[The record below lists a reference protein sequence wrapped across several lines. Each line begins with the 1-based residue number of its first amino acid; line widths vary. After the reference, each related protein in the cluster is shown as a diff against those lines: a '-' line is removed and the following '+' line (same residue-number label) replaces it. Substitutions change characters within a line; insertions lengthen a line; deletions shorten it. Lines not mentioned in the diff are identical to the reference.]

1 MKINSSII
9 PPRLIWANIIPSTAP
24 RGIASPL
31 AVLAHL
37 KNVSGVDFG
46 KSDLKSLLIIVSPLG
61 DKINI

>member
-1 MKINSSII
+1 
-9 PPRLIWANIIPSTAP
+9 LIWANIIPSTAP

-31 AVLAHL
+31 AVFAHL